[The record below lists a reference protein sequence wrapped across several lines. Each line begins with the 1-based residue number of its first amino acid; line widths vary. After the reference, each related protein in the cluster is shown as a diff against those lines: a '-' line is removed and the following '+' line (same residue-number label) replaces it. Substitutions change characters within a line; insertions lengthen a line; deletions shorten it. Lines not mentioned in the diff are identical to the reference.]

1 MVEEGDEFWE
11 KRYPA
16 FIVNKCLSGL
26 ADAVLFANEMN
37 CLHWL
42 DNKLQYDFYLHG
54 LPKKKRFAKWMRA
67 SKLKDLDQ
75 KFVTAKESY
84 ISGTGCHISHANCC
98 EDALRNNYDNIS
110 LGEIYT
116 TFSGFNFEWLWR
128 RFY

>member
-1 MVEEGDEFWE
+1 MYELKYYLNSVNYQKKTLMVAEGDEFWE

-54 LPKKKRFAKWMRA
+54 LPKKKRYAKWMRA
-67 SKLKDLDQ
+67 SKLKDLDLI
-75 KFVTAKESY
+75 KEHFGYSNEKAKVALEILSKEQVEY
-84 ISGTGCHISHANCC
+84 IRR
-98 EDALRNNYDNIS
+98 LRS
-110 LGEIYT
+110 KG
-116 TFSGFNFEWLWR
+116 GK
-128 RFY
+128 

>member
-1 MVEEGDEFWE
+1 MYELKDYLNSVNHQKKTLMEEEGDVFWE

-54 LPKKKRFAKWMRA
+54 LPKKKRFAKWMKA
-67 SKLKDLDQ
+67 SKLKDLDLI
-75 KFVTAKESY
+75 KEHFNYSNEKAKVALEILSKEQVEY
-84 ISGTGCHISHANCC
+84 IRR
-98 EDALRNNYDNIS
+98 LRS
-110 LGEIYT
+110 KG
-116 TFSGFNFEWLWR
+116 GK
-128 RFY
+128 

>member
-1 MVEEGDEFWE
+1 MYELKDYLNSVNHQKKTLMEEEGDVFWE

-54 LPKKKRFAKWMRA
+54 LPKKKRFAKWMKA
-67 SKLKDLDQ
+67 SKLKDLDLI
-75 KFVTAKESY
+75 KEHFGYSNEKAKVALE
-84 ISGTGCHISHANCC
+84 ILTKEQVEDIRKIRSHGG
-98 EDALRNNYDNIS
+98 R
-110 LGEIYT
+110 
-116 TFSGFNFEWLWR
+116 
-128 RFY
+128 